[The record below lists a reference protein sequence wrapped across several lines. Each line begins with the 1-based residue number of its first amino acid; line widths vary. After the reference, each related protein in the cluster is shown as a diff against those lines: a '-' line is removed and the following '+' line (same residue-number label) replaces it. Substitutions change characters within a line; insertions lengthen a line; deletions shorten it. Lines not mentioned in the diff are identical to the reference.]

1 MFSFV
6 FFTEQRW
13 LSNPQGGRQPP
24 WALPKPML
32 TKKLQGVKYVYDCEY
47 IAHTGKK
54 VTFIVHTRDGQR
66 MDRKKSSC
74 KISSIINIEITESN
88 YLLIKDKEGEIK
100 MYQQLLHSTKNTFL
114 TDIYEE
120 KLKKCLQELKYLHNF
135 VS

>member
-1 MFSFV
+1 MNIM
-6 FFTEQRW
+6 EILEKLEPGQRII
-13 LSNPQGGRQPP
+13 
-24 WALPKPML
+24 L

-74 KISSIINIEITESN
+74 KISAIINIEITESN